1 MAASGAEWPRHQ
13 LVLSVKD
20 NNHAVPVPGVGPWDL
35 RATQMT
41 NVPRGVG
48 QGWGRG
54 GREGPAPFCRLYS
67 SIRAAVDRS
76 CFPVS
81 AIFSPLHGEETRNTH
96 VGLRLTPILSEKVE
110 L

>member
-41 NVPRGVG
+41 NVPRGVE
-48 QGWGRG
+48 QGRG
-54 GREGPAPFCRLYS
+54 GVRVGGKSRLPSAAFTPASELPLTAPVFPFQQ
-67 SIRAAVDRS
+67 
-76 CFPVS
+76 
-81 AIFSPLHGEETRNTH
+81 FSVLCTGKKPGTH
-96 VGLRLTPILSEKVE
+96 MLGLG
-110 L
+110 